1 LAEILFIQN
10 DDGNKICAEEKI
22 FEMAQIVEMMEE
34 GLIEE
39 FHWNEAEKVG
49 HREENLNWIK
59 KLI

>member
-1 LAEILFIQN
+1 
-10 DDGNKICAEEKI
+10 
-22 FEMAQIVEMMEE
+22 MMEE